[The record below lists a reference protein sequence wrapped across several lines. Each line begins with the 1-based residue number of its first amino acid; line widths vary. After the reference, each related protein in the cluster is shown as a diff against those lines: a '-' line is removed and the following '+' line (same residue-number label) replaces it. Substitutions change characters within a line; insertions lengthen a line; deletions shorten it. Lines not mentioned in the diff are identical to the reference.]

1 MRRPTLRFW
10 LEAGLAASSAAVF
23 LLTLVV
29 PEWIEVVFRVDPD
42 GGNGSLEWLIAA
54 ACALATVGWGFL
66 ARRELRRPALSAA
79 AMR

>member
-10 LEAGLAASSAAVF
+10 LEAALAASSAALF
-23 LLTLVV
+23 LLTVVV

-54 ACALATVGWGFL
+54 AFALATVGWSSL